1 MKVETKLTNKFVEI
15 IAKHQNALWA
25 REELE
30 YLVFVA
36 YRDDYEQL
44 SLEEK
49 RDVLD
54 YFDSLNKLHGGRY

>member
-1 MKVETKLTNKFVEI
+1 MNVETKLTNKFVEI
-15 IAKHQNALWA
+15 IGKHQNALWA

-36 YRDDYEQL
+36 NKDKYEQL
-44 SLEEK
+44 SLDEQ

-54 YFDSLNKLHGGRY
+54 YFDGLNKLHGGRY

>member
-1 MKVETKLTNKFVEI
+1 MKVETMLTNKFVEI
-15 IAKHQNALWA
+15 ISKHHNALWG

-36 YRDDYEQL
+36 HRGEYELLSPDD
-44 SLEEK
+44 K

-54 YFDSLNKLHGGRY
+54 FFDGLNKLHGGRY

>member
-36 YRDDYEQL
+36 HRGEYELL
-44 SLEEK
+44 SLDEK